1 MAKSKKRSSR
11 KVELKGKSRQTAYE
25 NLTKAKKKMQY
36 NKKWFGFDDT
46 KSFAGLNK
54 KAIAKMGVKE
64 VNSLNKSL
72 EYYTYRGNP
81 DTNFTRTGD
90 GQYISNRTVDRVA
103 KANRETRDKKKA
115 MDKGLSEINVKAGDQ
130 ELGMTAYQM
139 NEMRSKRHT
148 TNMYDVPDIDI
159 KTDSKEVIER
169 RLKYM
174 ERNLDEKYVNL
185 REAQYKIN
193 HIANI
198 YKRLNDTVETREL
211 MKLLEAIPEDDYFEL
226 SKHFEDFKFLDP
238 SKPLDADQ
246 ASAEVEVLMGII
258 QQYND
263 GEIDMRLKFVN

>member
-46 KSFAGLNK
+46 KSFANLNK
-54 KAIAKMGVKE
+54 KAIAKMGIKE

-103 KANRETRDKKKA
+103 KANRETREKKKA